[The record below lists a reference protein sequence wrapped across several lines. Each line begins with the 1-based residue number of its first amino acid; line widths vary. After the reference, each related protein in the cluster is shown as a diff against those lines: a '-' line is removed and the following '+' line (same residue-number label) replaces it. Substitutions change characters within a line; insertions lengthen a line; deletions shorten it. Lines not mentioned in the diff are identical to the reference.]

1 MSDDTTKRP
10 VRLHRG
16 GNVVLNI
23 GNTKHP
29 YLKLP
34 PRYEQ
39 QNDLGISIGH
49 DVEPKVYGILPGA
62 EFVGRDGWVS
72 IVYAFK
78 ASDVALDTNSPEEDE
93 ESPFEE
99 EEE

>member
-1 MSDDTTKRP
+1 MADENKKP
-10 VRLHRG
+10 MRLHRG

-39 QNDLGISIGH
+39 QNDLGISIGS

-78 ASDVALDTNSPEEDE
+78 MSDVALEGNESDEDND
-93 ESPFEE
+93 SPFEE
-99 EEE
+99 E

>member
-1 MSDDTTKRP
+1 MSDKNRKP
-10 VRLHRG
+10 KRLHRG

-39 QNDLGISIGH
+39 HNDLGVSIGSN
-49 DVEPKVYGILPGA
+49 VEPKVYGILPGA

-78 ASDVALDTNSPEEDE
+78 MSDVALEENESTEDND
-93 ESPFEE
+93 SPFEE
-99 EEE
+99 E